1 MKGGNSR
8 VDLRDRKRLPD
19 WMRMQMPGGD
29 RYMQVKEQ
37 VGKHGLHTI
46 CTSGNCPNIGECWA
60 AGTAT
65 FMILGEICTRAC
77 KFCAV
82 KTGKPLPVDEQE
94 AIRLAETIRIMGI
107 RHAVLTSVDR
117 DDLPDKGAGFWA
129 RTIRTLKEELPGLT
143 METLIPDFDA
153 LPELVQLVIDAA
165 PEVISHNL
173 ETVER
178 LTPQVRSRARYKRSL
193 EVIRQVAESEVTSK
207 SGIMLGLG
215 ETKEEVLLTMDDLL
229 ENGCEVLTIGQYL
242 QPTMDHMPVEEYIH
256 PDQFEFYRKQ
266 ALAKGFRAA
275 ESSPLVRSS
284 YHAEKHAS
292 INKKRN
298 HD

>member
-1 MKGGNSR
+1 VKGGNSR
-8 VDLRDRKRLPD
+8 VDLKGRKRLPH

-29 RYMQVKEQ
+29 QYMQVKEQ
-37 VGKHGLHTI
+37 VNKHSLHTI

-60 AGTAT
+60 SGTAT

-82 KTGKPLPVDEQE
+82 KTGKPLQVDEGE
-94 AIRLAETIRIMGI
+94 PLRLAGSIRTMGI
-107 RHAVLTSVDR
+107 KHAVITSVDR
-117 DDLPDKGAGFWA
+117 DDLKDKGAGFWA
-129 RTIRTLKEELPGLT
+129 RTIRILKEELPGLT

-153 LPELVQLVIDAA
+153 IPELVQLVIDAA

-178 LTPQVRSRARYKRSL
+178 LTPLVRSRARYKRSL
-193 EVIRQVAESEVTSK
+193 EVIRQIAQSKVTSK

-215 ETKEEVLLTMDDLL
+215 ETEREIFETMDDLL
-229 ENGCEVLTIGQYL
+229 ENGCEVLTLGQYL
-242 QPTMDHMPVEEYIH
+242 QPTMGHMQVEEYIH
-256 PDQFEFYRKQ
+256 PDKFEYYRQQ
-266 ALAKGFRAA
+266 ALSKGFKAV

-284 YHAEKHAS
+284 YHAEKHAA
-292 INKKRN
+292 IQKGN
-298 HD
+298 

>member
-1 MKGGNSR
+1 MDLKG
-8 VDLRDRKRLPD
+8 RKRLPH

-29 RYMQVKEQ
+29 RYMQVKTQ
-37 VGKHGLHTI
+37 VDLHELHTI

-65 FMILGEICTRAC
+65 FMILGEICTRSC

-82 KTGKPLPVDEQE
+82 KTGRPLPLDDEE
-94 AIRLAETIRIMGI
+94 PLRLAETIRTMGI
-107 RHAVLTSVDR
+107 RHAVITSVDR
-117 DDLPDKGAGFWA
+117 DDLDDKGAGFWA
-129 RTIRTLKEELPGLT
+129 RTIRTLKEEVPGLS

-153 LPELVQLVIDAA
+153 DPSLVRMVIDAA

-178 LTPQVRSRARYKRSL
+178 LTPRIRSRAKYARSL
-193 EVIRQVAESEVTSK
+193 EVIRQVARSQVISK
-207 SGIMLGLG
+207 SGFMLGLG
-215 ETKEEVLLTMDDLL
+215 EREEEILQTMDDLL
-229 ENGCEVLTIGQYL
+229 DHGCEVLTLGQYL
-242 QPTMDHMPVEEYIH
+242 QPTMAHMPVVEYIH
-256 PDQFEFYRKQ
+256 PEKFEHYGKQ
-266 ALAKGFRAA
+266 ALSRGFKAV

-292 INKKRN
+292 IPKK
-298 HD
+298 DVK

>member
-8 VDLRDRKRLPD
+8 IDLKSRKRLPS
-19 WMRMQMPGGD
+19 WMRMQMPGGEH
-29 RYMQVKEQ
+29 YMQVKEQ

-65 FMILGEICTRAC
+65 FMILGEICTRSC

-82 KTGKPLPVDEQE
+82 KTGKPLPVDEGE
-94 AIRLAETIRIMGI
+94 ALRLANTIRTMGI
-107 RHAVLTSVDR
+107 RHAVITSVDR
-117 DDLPDKGAGFWA
+117 DDLSDKGAGFWA
-129 RTIRTLKEELPGLT
+129 RTIRLLKEELPGLS

-153 LPELVQLVIDAA
+153 DPVLVQLVIDAA

-178 LTPQVRSRARYKRSL
+178 LTPQVRSRAKYRSSL
-193 EVIRQVAESEVTSK
+193 EVIRQIARSQVTSK

-215 ETKEEVLLTMDDLL
+215 ETEEEVLQCMDDLL
-229 ENGCEVLTIGQYL
+229 EAGCEVLTLGQYL
-242 QPTMDHMPVEEYIH
+242 QPTMEHMPVEEYIH
-256 PDQFEFYRKQ
+256 PDQFESYGRT
-266 ALAKGFRAA
+266 ALAKGFKAV
-275 ESSPLVRSS
+275 ESNPLVRSS
-284 YHAEKHAS
+284 YHAEKHAAIS
-292 INKKRN
+292 KKK
-298 HD
+298 HGQ

>member
-1 MKGGNSR
+1 
-8 VDLRDRKRLPD
+8 
-19 WMRMQMPGGD
+19 
-29 RYMQVKEQ
+29 MQVKEQ
-37 VGKHGLHTI
+37 VDKHGLHTI

-65 FMILGEICTRAC
+65 FMILGDICTRSC

-82 KTGKPLPVDEQE
+82 KTGKPLPVDEEE
-94 AIRLAETIRIMGI
+94 AIRLASSIGTMGI
-107 RHAVLTSVDR
+107 KHAVITSVDR
-117 DDLPDKGAGFWA
+117 DDLSDKGAGFWA
-129 RTIRTLKEELPGLT
+129 RTIRILKDELPDLT

-153 LPELVQLVIDAA
+153 IQMVIDAA

-178 LTPQVRSRARYKRSL
+178 LTPQVRSRARYHRSL
-193 EVIRQVAESEVTSK
+193 EVIRMIAQSEVTSK

-215 ETKEEVLLTMDDLL
+215 ETEHEILQTMDDLL
-229 ENGCEVLTIGQYL
+229 ENGCEVLTLGQYL

-256 PDQFEFYRKQ
+256 PDKFDFYREQ
-266 ALAKGFRAA
+266 ALSKGFKAV

-284 YHAEKHAS
+284 YHAEKHAA
-292 INKKRN
+292 IQKGKP
-298 HD
+298 DE